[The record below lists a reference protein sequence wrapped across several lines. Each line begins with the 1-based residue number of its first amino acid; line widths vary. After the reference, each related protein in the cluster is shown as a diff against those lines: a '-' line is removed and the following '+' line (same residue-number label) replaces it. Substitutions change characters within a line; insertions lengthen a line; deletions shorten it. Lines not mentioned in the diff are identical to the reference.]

1 MEKKKKGAVTIISV
15 LILALIFTVVATF
28 TVNTLVG
35 SKSNKDGISGA
46 SDRINNTMI
55 NEMP

>member
-1 MEKKKKGAVTIISV
+1 MKKKRKGAVTIISV
-15 LILALIFTVVATF
+15 LITALIFAAVATF
-28 TVNTLVG
+28 VMKTIVG
-35 SKSNKDGISGA
+35 NKSDGDGISGA